1 MGGNLVESWWVYP
14 GFKMEH
20 VATGLN
26 LPVNIAFVPNPGKD
40 PKDPL
45 FYLTELYG
53 QVRAVTNDHTVYTY
67 AEGLLNYEPSHEFP
81 GSGESGLTGICVEPE
96 SGDLYLSMIYEEDG
110 EIKSRLVRTRSKD
123 GLHMDGLTDIM
134 KDIPSTRR
142 AHQIQSVSIGFD
154 RKLYVTLG
162 DGGAWYK
169 SQDWNDL
176 RGKVLRLNH
185 DGRIPWDNP
194 ISESPVYAKGFR
206 NPFGAA
212 WRKSD
217 QSMYIAGNG
226 PDKDDRIARVEPYE
240 NYGWPN
246 TMRKKSIFWWH
257 YTQAPTALDFMQDG
271 QFPPQ
276 YNDNLFVAL
285 FGASYQKGTSEK
297 GKKIV
302 KLQLSQD
309 ATAVKS
315 CDNFVVYKGEGA
327 ASPCGLAF
335 GPDGM
340 YFTDLHGEDGGG
352 NVYKLVPDPEIMEEF
367 KKKEDRYDDI
377 WGGFVG
383 D

>member
-1 MGGNLVESWWVYP
+1 
-14 GFKMEH
+14 
-20 VATGLN
+20 
-26 LPVNIAFVPNPGKD
+26 PNPGKD

-53 QVRAVTNDHTVYTY
+53 QVKAVTNDHTVYTY

-96 SGDLYLSMIYEEDG
+96 SGDLYLSMIYEEDS

-123 GLHMDGLTDIM
+123 GLHMDGLKDIM

-185 DGRIPWDNP
+185 DGSIPWDNP

-246 TMRKKSIFWWH
+246 TMRKNSIFWWH
-257 YTQAPTALDFMQDG
+257 YTQAPTALDFMQGD

-276 YNDNLFVAL
+276 YNDDLFVAL

-315 CDNFVVYKGEGA
+315 YDNFVVYKGEGA

-352 NVYKLVPDPEIMEEF
+352 NVYKVVPDPEIMEEF